1 MIVIKTKSVPF
12 KVLAYLIIIFH
23 VLLTSCSG
31 EKSKEKLLYGG
42 GSSEKTWIMQD
53 FYIQGDAIY
62 QDGVLAIK
70 EGDSISIGTV
80 SQERYLDFSGMAK
93 EYSFSKEEMTQSEI
107 TDYESRM
114 SMDPDGPAY
123 DIHTFKLPPTSYD
136 WELKRSEI
144 SFEKREE
151 ELSPFANLSVL
162 DVYYNTDYWEILNLT
177 ESEMMLSF
185 EAEQPILKFVNGQL
199 QPETNYIP
207 CLLVLKAS

>member
-1 MIVIKTKSVPF
+1 MKISNSILYVSILGLCLSG
-12 KVLAYLIIIFH
+12 
-23 VLLTSCSG
+23 CSS

-42 GSSEKTWIMQD
+42 GSSEKTWQLHE

-62 QDGVLAIK
+62 QDGVLSIN
-70 EGDSISIGTV
+70 EGDSMSNGTV
-80 SQERYLDFSGMAK
+80 SKERYLDFSGMAK
-93 EYSFSKEEMTQSEI
+93 EYSFSKDEMTQSEI

-114 SMDPDGPAY
+114 SMDPEGPAY
-123 DIHTFKLPPTSYD
+123 DIHTFKLPPTSYV
-136 WELKRSEI
+136 WELKERKI

-151 ELSPFANLSVL
+151 DLSPLANLSVL

-177 ESEMMLSF
+177 ESEMMVSF
-185 EAEQPILKFVNGQL
+185 ESEQILYKFVDGQL